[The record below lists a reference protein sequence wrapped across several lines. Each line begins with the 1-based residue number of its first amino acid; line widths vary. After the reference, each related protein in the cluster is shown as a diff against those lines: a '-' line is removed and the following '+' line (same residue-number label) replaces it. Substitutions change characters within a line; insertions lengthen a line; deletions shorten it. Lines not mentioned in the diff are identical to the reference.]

1 MGVDFSI
8 LDMIS
13 VELTKAETVA
23 EDQLLNVPLAGFY
36 GYGSQWQNAGTLTS
50 DVFELSVNASVLNT
64 RDMSLSL
71 GFNYDT
77 YDQQITEFN
86 LPAYITSIGQNVFY
100 MKNNTQYGAFWGTVW
115 ATSTSELPA
124 GAPTSE
130 FQVNDD
136 GYLVWVGEGNTWKDG
151 IDKKLWGTSTT
162 IDGRTYGWGRPIQY
176 VDETGNALHQ
186 MGTSVPDFSYAF
198 NANFR
203 FKGLSVFA
211 MFDGQSGGEI
221 YNHTRQWAARDD
233 GSDDVDQYGKSPETQ
248 KPTVYYRDMYH
259 VNAPNSFYV
268 EDGSYLKLR
277 ELAVK
282 YDLASLIDLRGVGIN
297 GLKLGVVGRNL
308 ITWTDYRG
316 YDPEVGGSGGQL
328 GSAVNAR
335 VDSYGYPNYR
345 TFSFTL
351 DLDFQ
356 RGNKMKTLRN
366 KLSITLLAGLTL
378 FACADLDVSNTNAP
392 DQDRALAKPEDV
404 ESLIRSTFLVFW
416 QGTHLSGNSW
426 FISTQGDGMSC
437 SWGNWGMRELSSE
450 PRIAHNNSPAWN
462 YAGAADDVWYR
473 LYGAISSAKDGLS
486 ALAGGLTLNTDADPN
501 ADTRATIFARWVLG
515 MSHAMIAIHHDQG
528 FIITEETDFAAG
540 TPELSSYSDIMT
552 AAIGILNQVI
562 ADANANASVTIP
574 ESWLHLAGFTMA
586 DLAKVTHSMIARY
599 TAGVARNAT
608 ERAAVDWNSVKS
620 HAAQGTT
627 FAPVGDT
634 QYLPAAG
641 LLRW

>member
-1 MGVDFSI
+1 
-8 LDMIS
+8 
-13 VELTKAETVA
+13 
-23 EDQLLNVPLAGFY
+23 
-36 GYGSQWQNAGTLTS
+36 
-50 DVFELSVNASVLNT
+50 
-64 RDMSLSL
+64 
-71 GFNYDT
+71 
-77 YDQQITEFN
+77 
-86 LPAYITSIGQNVFY
+86 
-100 MKNNTQYGAFWGTVW
+100 
-115 ATSTSELPA
+115 
-124 GAPTSE
+124 
-130 FQVNDD
+130 
-136 GYLVWVGEGNTWKDG
+136 
-151 IDKKLWGTSTT
+151 
-162 IDGRTYGWGRPIQY
+162 
-176 VDETGNALHQ
+176 
-186 MGTSVPDFSYAF
+186 
-198 NANFR
+198 
-203 FKGLSVFA
+203 
-211 MFDGQSGGEI
+211 
-221 YNHTRQWAARDD
+221 
-233 GSDDVDQYGKSPETQ
+233 
-248 KPTVYYRDMYH
+248 
-259 VNAPNSFYV
+259 
-268 EDGSYLKLR
+268 
-277 ELAVK
+277 
-282 YDLASLIDLRGVGIN
+282 
-297 GLKLGVVGRNL
+297 
-308 ITWTDYRG
+308 
-316 YDPEVGGSGGQL
+316 
-328 GSAVNAR
+328 
-335 VDSYGYPNYR
+335 
-345 TFSFTL
+345 
-351 DLDFQ
+351 
-356 RGNKMKTLRN
+356 MKTLRN

-634 QYLPAAG
+634 QYWWSYTHYYGGAQPWWTRADYRFIGPSDQSGAFQDWLGDNSAATVQARQEIFIETADTRIVGGGIAEAAG
-641 LLRW
+641 PEQTRGKYIKNTGAAMLIPSRGTYHRSYYLIDKTRDYAAIEVAPMHDLVQQELDLLTAEAELRAGNAAAAVDLINLSRVGIGELTPASVDDGLGSDTDAPSALDDASLWAKYKYEKLMEGNLTHPWLNYTDRRGWTGPASKDYGGGLIPGTPIHYPIPGKELEVLLMENYTFGGSPGEAGSANHKMREGAGIQNRGFYIEFQERSRMMKPSDLK